1 MAATALGGVLGNLLA
16 FNTRGLEFALTALF
30 AVLFLEQWKHR
41 ENRRSGGL
49 GLVCAALS
57 LAVFGPERLVI
68 PAMILILAAL
78 LGGRKL
84 TWL

>member
-1 MAATALGGVLGNLLA
+1 MKEKTGR
-16 FNTRGLEFALTALF
+16 RGLEFALTALF
-30 AVLFLEQWKHR
+30 VALFLEQWKHR

-49 GLVCAALS
+49 GLACAALS

-68 PAMILILAAL
+68 PAMVLILAAL